1 MATPPFLHQPPPPF
15 QCYPPFLAKFLV
27 TPQVTQFFEGPT
39 PPPLIRGRGGSNYVY
54 GAKIPLINWDVDV
67 NNIIISKLVKIKT
80 SSKHLIGCLDKVIRP
95 LVLI

>member
-1 MATPPFLHQPPPPF
+1 M
-15 QCYPPFLAKFLV
+15 
-27 TPQVTQFFEGPT
+27 
-39 PPPLIRGRGGSNYVY
+39 Y

-80 SSKHLIGCLDKVIRP
+80 SSKHLIGCLDKVVRP